1 MCQAINIIVRGRVQG
16 VGFRP
21 FVFQLAERLHL
32 SGTIQNNMNGVEI
45 HLEGPHEILQRF
57 LTALQN
63 EAPRLSRIEEVVV
76 EDSEPMHFK
85 QFSII
90 ESERNG
96 SSQLII
102 PMDVAVCE
110 DCLKEMND
118 ASDRRYAYPF
128 INCTQCGPRYTII
141 KELPYDRIYTSM
153 ASFSFCEDCEKEYND
168 PYNRRH
174 HAQPIACP
182 VCGPQV
188 RLVDCNNE
196 TVATE
201 DALNVAIKLLLQGKI
216 IAVKGLGGYHLCCDA
231 RNESAVTLLRQRKN
245 RPNRPLAVMSQ
256 SIEEIK
262 HFADMLEQ
270 EEELLK
276 SPEAPIVVL
285 PKNTMCN
292 VAESIAPGMSTI
304 GVMLPYTPLHHLL
317 LRHEEMRTLVMTS
330 ANTSGLPMNYRDEEA
345 LQNLNHIADFFLVHD
360 REILHP
366 VDDSVIQLIDG
377 KTDFFRR
384 SRGYAPDPLTIM
396 KQVDGIIAF
405 GGQQK
410 ATFAIGRGHQVF
422 VGPYIGELDT
432 VETIEH
438 YQHELNHLVKWV
450 APTLQTAVIDYHPG
464 YQVRQILKEHDFQEV
479 IEVQHHHAHMA
490 ACMADNKIEE
500 QTFGIILDG
509 TGYGLD
515 GHIWGFEI
523 LYGDECDFTRLAH
536 LTYTPL
542 PGVEKCVREPW
553 RNAAGMLMNLL
564 GDAGKQYCES
574 LFPEY
579 KAALPVLQAMVE
591 KNINTVYAGTCG
603 RLFDAVSAI
612 TGVCTKASYDG
623 EAAILL
629 SELADLSM
637 KITPYSYKIHEQNES
652 LLFDFTQMLKEIIDD
667 VERRRDV
674 REISTAFHE
683 TIVCAIVQAMKRLSS
698 PSSAY
703 HKRVVLSGGSFHNRY
718 LIEKLSKA
726 LSELGFGVYSH
737 RDIPCNDGGLSY
749 GQLMIA
755 SAKRGN
761 EKCV

>member
-1 MCQAINIIVRGRVQG
+1 MCQAINMIVRGRVQG

-32 SGTIQNNMNGVEI
+32 HGTIQNNMNGVEI
-45 HLEGPHEILQRF
+45 HLEGPQAVLEQFVVL
-57 LTALQN
+57 LEK
-63 EAPRLSRIEEVVV
+63 EAPRLSRIEEVIV
-76 EDSEPMHFK
+76 EEAEPRGFD

-90 ESERNG
+90 ESERTG
-96 SSQLII
+96 ASQLII

-110 DCLKEMND
+110 DCLEEMNNPN
-118 ASDRRYAYPF
+118 DRRYAYPF

-153 ASFSFCEDCEKEYND
+153 ASFAFCEDCEKEYND

-182 VCGPQV
+182 VCGPRV
-188 RLVDCNNE
+188 SLVDCQNQAI
-196 TVATE
+196 ATE
-201 DALNVAIKLLLQGKI
+201 DVFTTVNDLLLQGKI

-231 RNESAVTLLRQRKN
+231 RNEVAVASLRERKK

-256 SIEEIK
+256 SIEEMK
-262 HFADMLEQ
+262 SFAKISEQ
-270 EEELLK
+270 EESLLK

-285 PKNTMCN
+285 QKNSKYN
-292 VAESIAPGMSTI
+292 LADSVASKMSTI

-317 LRHEEMRTLVMTS
+317 LQHDELQTLVMTS
-330 ANTSGLPMNYRDEEA
+330 ANTSGLPMNYRDDEA
-345 LQNLNHIADFFLVHD
+345 LQNLAHIADYFLVHN

-366 VDDSVIQLIDG
+366 VDDSVVQIVENQ
-377 KTDFFRR
+377 KDFFRR
-384 SRGYAPDPLTIM
+384 SRGYAPDPLTT
-396 KQVDGIIAF
+396 KKNVDGIIAL

-432 VETIEH
+432 IETIEH
-438 YQHELNHLVKWV
+438 YQNELTHLMKWV
-450 APTLQTAVIDYHPG
+450 APSLRTAVIDYHPG
-464 YQVRQILKEHDFQEV
+464 YQARQIVKEYDFQEV

-490 ACMADNKIEE
+490 ACMADNNIED
-500 QTFGIILDG
+500 QTFAIILDG
-509 TGYGLD
+509 TGFGLD

-523 LYGDECDFTRLAH
+523 LHGDARDFTRLAH

-542 PGVEKCVREPW
+542 PGAEKCIREPW
-553 RNAAGMLMNLL
+553 RNAVSMLMHLL
-564 GDAGKQYCES
+564 GEEGKQYCEA
-574 LFPEY
+574 LFPCNR
-579 KAALPVLQAMVE
+579 AAFPVLQAMME
-591 KNINTVYAGTCG
+591 KNMNTVYAGTCG

-612 TGVCTKASYDG
+612 TGVCMNASYDG

-629 SELADLSM
+629 SELADCSLEL
-637 KITPYSYKIHEQNES
+637 KPYSFEIHEQDE
-652 LLFDFTQMLKEIIDD
+652 LLFDFTQMLKEIVED
-667 VERRRDV
+667 VLSQRDV

-683 TIVCAIVQAMKRLSS
+683 TIVCAIVQAMSRLQSTS
-698 PSSAY
+698 DLQ
-703 HKRVVLSGGSFHNRY
+703 KRVVLSGGSFHNRY
-718 LIEKLSKA
+718 LIERLTKT
-726 LSELGFGVYSH
+726 LSELGFEVYSH

-749 GQLMIA
+749 GQLMVA
-755 SAKRGN
+755 SAKRGK